1 MRKHLVLLLLVALP
15 AGATAQERVIGVAL
29 ERYSVVARWWWLNQK
44 CKFLSGE
51 EAKASSRDAAVVNI
65 SLATTVDNPNL
76 VLSIQASG
84 KKVSESETYA
94 SCPKQAQ
101 ELVSYSASAV
111 NQWAN
116 EVRKTVLEAA
126 TRLPGAP
133 K

>member
-1 MRKHLVLLLLVALP
+1 MKKYHALILLVALP
-15 AGATAQERVIGVAL
+15 LGAIAQERVIGVAL
-29 ERYSVVARWWWLNQK
+29 ERYSVIAGGWWLNQK
-44 CKFLSGE
+44 CKFLTGE
-51 EAKASSRDAAVVNI
+51 EAKAFSRDVAVLNT

-76 VLSIQASG
+76 VIFIQASG

-101 ELVSYSASAV
+101 EIVSYSALAA

-116 EVRKTVLEAA
+116 EVRKIVLEAA

>member
-1 MRKHLVLLLLVALP
+1 MRKHLVLVLLFALP
-15 AGATAQERVIGVAL
+15 AGAIAQERVIGVAL
-29 ERYSVVARWWWLNQK
+29 ERYSVVAGGWWLNQK
-44 CKFLSGE
+44 CKFLVGE
-51 EAKASSRDAAVVNI
+51 EAKAFSRDVAVVNT

-84 KKVSESETYA
+84 KKVAESETYA
-94 SCPKQAQ
+94 SCPMQAH
-101 ELVSYSASAV
+101 EIVSYSALAA

-116 EVRKTVLEAA
+116 EVRKVVLEAA